1 MGRTLGIDFGER
13 RLGLAMSDPSG
24 MIAQPLPVLTRRA
37 GKRPPVQAILD
48 LALQHEIEAFVLG
61 LPLALSGEETAW
73 TAEVRS
79 FGDKL
84 AQRSGKPVYYVDERL
99 TSVRAERT
107 IRSLGLKKSERE
119 RKDRIDAASAVL
131 ILQAWLDRAR
141 A

>member
-1 MGRTLGIDFGER
+1 VGRSLGIDFGER

-24 MIAQPLPVLTRRA
+24 MIAQPLPVLTRRI
-37 GKRPPVQAILD
+37 GKRAPVQAILE
-48 LALQHEIEAFVLG
+48 LAQQHEIETFVIG
-61 LPLALSGEETAW
+61 LPLDLAGEETAW

-131 ILQAWLDRAR
+131 ILQSWLDRTR